1 MLRSHIPM
9 MVREMERATID
20 VKKEIMRF
28 MIENNVKMTEVAEG
42 TAINLDRMSD
52 EVISKL
58 IELTDEIS
66 CRLVEPKYLI
76 DQPELEDL

>member
-1 MLRSHIPM
+1 M

-28 MIENNVKMTEVAEG
+28 MIDNNVKMTEVAEG
-42 TAINLDRMSD
+42 TAINLDLMSD
-52 EVISKL
+52 DIISKL

-66 CRLVEPKYLI
+66 SRILEPQHLI
-76 DQPELEDL
+76 WEPELGD